1 MKYLN
6 IIILLFVTAIVIF
19 WRKTA
24 ETYEEVK
31 PAKDSSKYVAI
42 TKLITTAFTTTVSSM
57 LNVKKDI
64 VLKSSG
70 KIHMKMK

>member
-1 MKYLN
+1 M
-6 IIILLFVTAIVIF
+6 IF

-70 KIHMKMK
+70 KLHMKMK

>member
-1 MKYLN
+1 M
-6 IIILLFVTAIVIF
+6 LLFITATIIF
-19 WRKTA
+19 CRKTA
-24 ETYEEVK
+24 ETYEE
-31 PAKDSSKYVAI
+31 AKATKDGSKYIAI
-42 TKLITTAFTTTVSSM
+42 TKLITTAFTTTVSSV